1 MTFIS
6 LKKAQFGTHAFSAN
20 KLPTAEVILSPV
32 NGEDGLPDSEF
43 LVDNWINYSVEIR
56 KSVGKLLYYL
66 DYAMEYG
73 QTAIIDYSFPVQV
86 QIRLMNT

>member
-6 LKKAQFGTHAFSAN
+6 LKKAQVGTYVN
-20 KLPTAEVILSPV
+20 GYPPTAEVILSPV
-32 NGEDGLPDSEF
+32 NGADGLPDSEF
-43 LVDNWINYSVEIR
+43 LIDNWDNYPLQTRQSV
-56 KSVGKLLYYL
+56 SKLLYYL
-66 DYAMEYG
+66 DYVMEYG